1 MYVHTYVPEYDE
13 IEGREKRVMEIRDQL
28 ANIEELQNTYEMML
42 ETGDAN
48 SREAIQ
54 AFLAWHTAAVE
65 FFAEVLGVEEP
76 LLEKFQPNGLD
87 GNGYVLRSVYHSIL
101 GTYAMLKVKV
111 RKYMEQNGKRNI
123 AVQAEI
129 DQPKSNIKP
138 KKIFI
143 SHSSGD
149 GEFAKALV
157 NLLVLMGFDAKK
169 EIFCSSVPDCWVE
182 DGEDFISVIKKHFD
196 ECKLYVIY
204 IHSPRFYERHITLN
218 EMGAAWALQSE
229 YSSFLTKDM
238 SFGEMDAVVPNTKV
252 AIKVDSPEAEARMN
266 SWRKRIL
273 AWFGKDEKND
283 SLWEMH
289 RNSFLKFVRDLSY
302 PKKNVP
308 TKAPIIPQREEIQL
322 SAKDEDILKQWVNS
336 NGNEMYKAEY
346 IGGGCIILGDT
357 DYQYETPREEAEWND
372 FFKRLLKMGFIE
384 STGRGGDS
392 ARYLLTA
399 KAYKYFD

>member
-1 MYVHTYVPEYDE
+1 
-13 IEGREKRVMEIRDQL
+13 MEIQEQFDK
-28 ANIEELQNTYEMML
+28 IEALRNAYEV
-42 ETGDAN
+42 ECKNSFAN
-48 SREAIQ
+48 SADAIR
-54 AFLAWHTAAVE
+54 AFRTWYMSAVE
-65 FFAEVLGVEEP
+65 FFCEVLSDEDQ
-76 LLEKFQPNGLD
+76 LLQRFLSED
-87 GNGYVLRSVYHSIL
+87 VSGNGYSLRDVYPTL
-101 GTYAMLKVKV
+101 LVTYTQLRAKVK
-111 RKYMEQNGKRNI
+111 KISKQSEMQ
-123 AVQAEI
+123 EI
-129 DQPKSNIKP
+129 TIRGEKDSSVDKIKP

-149 GEFAKALV
+149 GEFAAALV

-196 ECKLYVIY
+196 ENELYVIY

-252 AIKVDSPEAEARMN
+252 AIKVDSPEAVARMN

-273 AWFGKDEKND
+273 AWFGKEEKND

-289 RNSFLKFVRDLSY
+289 RNNFLKCVCGLSY
-302 PKKNVP
+302 SKNIEER
-308 TKAPIIPQREEIQL
+308 TKVTILQKEDFYLTE
-322 SAKDEDILKQWVNS
+322 KDKEILKKWVASNS
-336 NGNEMYKAEY
+336 NEMYKAEY
-346 IGGGCIILGDT
+346 IGGGCIVLGAT
-357 DYQYETPREEAEWND
+357 DYEYETAREEAEWND

-392 ARYLLTA
+392 ARYLLTT
-399 KAYKYFD
+399 KAYKYFDE

>member
-1 MYVHTYVPEYDE
+1 
-13 IEGREKRVMEIRDQL
+13 MEIQEQL

-42 ETGDAN
+42 EVGDAN

-54 AFLAWHTAAVE
+54 AFLAWHTAALE
-65 FFAEVLGVEEP
+65 FYAEVLGVEEP
-76 LLEKFQPNGLD
+76 LLEKFYPEGMELR
-87 GNGYVLRSVYHSIL
+87 NGYGLQSLYHSIL
-101 GTYAMLKVKV
+101 GTNAMLKVKV
-111 RKYMEQNGKRNI
+111 RKYIEQQGKRN
-123 AVQAEI
+123 ATEQAEEG
-129 DQPKSNIKP
+129 QPKYKVKQ

-143 SHSSGD
+143 SHSSRD
-149 GEFAKALV
+149 GEFAAALV

-196 ECKLYVIY
+196 ECELYVIY

-218 EMGAAWALQSE
+218 EMGAAWVLQSE

-238 SFGEMDAVVPNTKV
+238 SFGDMDAVVPNTKV
-252 AIKVDSPEAEARMN
+252 AIKIDSPEAEARMN
-266 SWRKRIL
+266 SWRKRLL

-289 RNSFLKFVRDLSY
+289 RNSFLKHVRDLSY
-302 PKKNVP
+302 LKKEEA
-308 TKAPIIPQREEIQL
+308 TKAPVILQREEVRL
-322 SAKDEDILKQWVNS
+322 SEKDEELLKKWVDS
-336 NGNEMYKAEY
+336 NNNEMYKAEY

-357 DYQYETPREEAEWND
+357 DYQYETAREEAEWND

-399 KAYKYFD
+399 KAYKYYDE

>member
-1 MYVHTYVPEYDE
+1 MFYHVRIDYYDSRLKGNQTKYGFDYMSEEEIFSDVLHPYVNKRNFIFQGCAIMADEIRQVRIYQTNESIGYVVEYANTIDHNALLPYDE
-13 IEGREKRVMEIRDQL
+13 E
-28 ANIEELQNTYEMML
+28 
-42 ETGDAN
+42 
-48 SREAIQ
+48 
-54 AFLAWHTAAVE
+54 
-65 FFAEVLGVEEP
+65 
-76 LLEKFQPNGLD
+76 
-87 GNGYVLRSVYHSIL
+87 SIL
-101 GTYAMLKVKV
+101 DNSQYV
-111 RKYMEQNGKRNI
+111 I
-123 AVQAEI
+123 EI
-129 DQPKSNIKP
+129 TRQFYKKFEKMAIMPNENRETKP

-196 ECKLYVIY
+196 ENELYVIY

-218 EMGAAWALQSE
+218 EMGAAWALQSA

-252 AIKVDSPEAEARMN
+252 AIKVDIPEAEARMN

-289 RNSFLKFVRDLSY
+289 RNSFLKYVRDLSY
-302 PKKNVP
+302 PKKEEA
-308 TKAPIIPQREEIQL
+308 TKAPVILQREEVRL
-322 SAKDEDILKQWVNS
+322 STKEEDILKQWVNS
-336 NGNEMYKAEY
+336 NSNEMYKAEY
-346 IGGGCIILGDT
+346 IGGGCIMLGDT
-357 DYQYETPREEAEWND
+357 DYQYETAREEADWND
-372 FFKRLLKMGFIE
+372 FFRRLLKMGFIE

-392 ARYLLTA
+392 ARYILTA

>member
-1 MYVHTYVPEYDE
+1 MDKNEVL
-13 IEGREKRVMEIRDQL
+13 EKLEEV
-28 ANIEELQNTYEMML
+28 EELRNAYKIACENRL
-42 ETGDAN
+42 EN
-48 SREAIQ
+48 SDYTIN
-54 AFLAWHTAAVE
+54 AFHEWYLAAVE
-65 FFAEVLGVEEP
+65 LFCEVLGEDDK
-76 LLEKFQPNGLD
+76 LFQKFRTADIL
-87 GNGYVLRSVYHSIL
+87 GNGYTLKDVYRSLIVDYVLLKIRVKNFDKQEGEKDKYGQVEL
-101 GTYAMLKVKV
+101 GMPMVK
-111 RKYMEQNGKRNI
+111 
-123 AVQAEI
+123 
-129 DQPKSNIKP
+129 IKP

-149 GEFAKALV
+149 GEFATALV
-157 NLLVLMGFDAKK
+157 DLLVFMGFDAKK

-196 ECKLYVIY
+196 ENELYVIY

-252 AIKVDSPEAEARMN
+252 AIKVDSPEAVARMN

-273 AWFGKDEKND
+273 AWFGKEEKND

-289 RNSFLKFVRDLSY
+289 RNNFLKCVCGLSY
-302 PKKNVP
+302 SKNIEER
-308 TKAPIIPQREEIQL
+308 TKVTILQKEDFYLTE
-322 SAKDEDILKQWVNS
+322 KDKEILKKWVASNS
-336 NGNEMYKAEY
+336 NEMYKAEY
-346 IGGGCIILGDT
+346 IGGGCIVLGAT
-357 DYQYETPREEAEWND
+357 DYEYETAREEAEWND

-399 KAYKYFD
+399 KAYKYFDE